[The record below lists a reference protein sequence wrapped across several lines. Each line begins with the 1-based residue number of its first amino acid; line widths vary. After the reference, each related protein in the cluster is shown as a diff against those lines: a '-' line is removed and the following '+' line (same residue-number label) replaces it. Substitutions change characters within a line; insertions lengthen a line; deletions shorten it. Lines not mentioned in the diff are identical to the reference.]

1 MTDYLHFLPFFHT
14 LEGFLCLAEQLL
26 HVSGAEDR
34 EHLQGRR
41 ITIGGECPIKES
53 IQLTRV
59 EVFRDVFTDEKRV
72 EILGWPRRF
81 RQIRHF
87 LTVVRHEYL

>member
-1 MTDYLHFLPFFHT
+1 MFL
-14 LEGFLCLAEQLL
+14 
-26 HVSGAEDR
+26 
-34 EHLQGRR
+34 GRR
-41 ITIGGECPIKES
+41 VGAPSGTADYYRRRLSIKES

-59 EVFRDVFTDEKRV
+59 EVFGDVFTDEKRV
-72 EILGWPRRF
+72 EILGWSRRF